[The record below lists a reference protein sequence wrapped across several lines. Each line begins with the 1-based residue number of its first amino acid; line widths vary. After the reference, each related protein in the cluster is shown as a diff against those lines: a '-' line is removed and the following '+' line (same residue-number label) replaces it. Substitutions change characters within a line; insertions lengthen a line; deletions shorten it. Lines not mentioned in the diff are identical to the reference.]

1 MVKAHQ
7 GWNLLLVK
15 RKKRKR
21 GLAVALL
28 FLGLGIATVWTGKVA
43 YGDGVIVSGGQARAV
58 GVLDI
63 LVALTI
69 FYWYFRR

>member
-1 MVKAHQ
+1 VEHVVYV
-7 GWNLLLVK
+7 LLVNG
-15 RKKRKR
+15 KKGKV

-28 FLGLGIATVWTGKVA
+28 FLAIGIATVWTAKIA
-43 YGDGVIVSGGQARAV
+43 YGDGVIVSGTQARAV

-69 FYWYFRR
+69 FYSYFRR